1 MFLFGIRR
9 LLTALVAL
17 WGMATVVFLLLRV
30 LPGDPAE
37 TLLAGS
43 GASPEAIALTRQ
55 HMGLDDPLPWQYGRY
70 LLSTA
75 RGDLGRSLFSNRPV
89 TLTIAE
95 QLPATLHLAVAAW
108 LVMTVVGVGLG
119 ILAALRAGSWIDR
132 LTMGGA
138 VLGVS
143 VPIFWSGLLLISIFS
158 VGLNW
163 LPATGAGSWRHLVMP
178 AIVLGLVGAGP
189 LARLVR
195 SSLLDVLHADYITV
209 ARGKGL
215 PPRIIITRH
224 AVRNAMIPAIN
235 LMGLQAGFLLAGTVV
250 TETVFARP
258 GLGRVMVDAIL
269 WKDLPVVQGVV
280 LLIAAT
286 YIAINLLVDMT
297 IVVIDPRSRQT

>member
-9 LLTALVAL
+9 LLTALIAL

-30 LPGDPAE
+30 VPGDPAE

-55 HMGLDDPLPWQYGRY
+55 QMGLDDPLPVQYGRY
-70 LLSTA
+70 LLSTS

-95 QLPATLHLAVAAW
+95 QLPATLRLAVAAW
-108 LVMTVVGVGLG
+108 LVMAVWGVGLG
-119 ILAALRAGSWIDR
+119 ILAALRAGSWVDR

-143 VPIFWSGLLLISIFS
+143 VPVFWSGLLLISIFS

-163 LPATGAGSWRHLVMP
+163 LPASGAGSWRHLVMP

-195 SSLLDVLHADYITV
+195 SSLLDALHADYVTV

-258 GLGRVMVDAIL
+258 GLGRVLVDAIL

-286 YIAINLLVDMT
+286 YIAINLLVDLTTM
-297 IVVIDPRSRQT
+297 VIDPRSRQT